1 MNKSDYIYSL
11 EFLVRDYECDLQGIV
26 NNACYFHYFEHA
38 RHQYLIKNGM
48 DFAELHKQGINPV
61 VVRAELKYEHPLTS
75 GDRFIVR
82 LSVENRKRTR
92 IVFSQDIQRL
102 PDKKLICKAVF
113 DVAVVKQ
120 GKPVK
125 ADVLLR
131 YIHHSSTKLK
141 PNCSF

>member
-1 MNKSDYIYSL
+1 MNKIDYIYSL
-11 EFLVRDYECDLQGIV
+11 EFAVRDYECDLQGIV

-61 VVRAELKYEHPLTS
+61 VVRAELDYKFPLMS
-75 GDRFIVR
+75 GDIFIAR
-82 LSVENRKRTR
+82 LSVEKRSR
-92 IVFSQDIQRL
+92 IRILFYQDIVRL

-113 DVAVVKQ
+113 HIAVLKQ

-125 ADVLLR
+125 TDIILP
-131 YIHHSSTKLK
+131 YIYHFST
-141 PNCSF
+141 